1 MTEVTIVNFD
11 YDTDNQLAIYIG
23 NDLFKSGDQ
32 YHDKINPWT
41 HGFVNGLNM
50 SNLVNKHFQISAF
63 QIPTNEEEYVD
74 AMPETLEECRTKFSK
89 DWEQVSVETW
99 E

>member
-11 YDTDNQLAIYIG
+11 YDAENQLAIYIG
-23 NDLFKSGDQ
+23 NDLFKYGDQ
-32 YHDKINPWT
+32 YHDAINPWT
-41 HGFVNGLNM
+41 RGFVNGLNM
-50 SNLVNKHFQISAF
+50 SNLVNKHFQIYVF
-63 QIPTNEEEYVD
+63 QIPTREDEYVD
-74 AMPETLEECRTKFSK
+74 SIPETLEECRNKFSK